1 MLSNANISQLLQDN
15 TIILIDIINLNIF
28 ILIIT
33 RFMHVVMAE
42 VETAVVMMTI
52 DLEMLCLLIAKM
64 MLKHIV
70 FSKLHMVIYVIT
82 SIMTI
87 IYSEFIGISRFLHVL
102 TQKLADI
109 IGRACMQLMNPVT
122 AHTQLISLAH
132 N

>member
-1 MLSNANISQLLQDN
+1 
-15 TIILIDIINLNIF
+15 
-28 ILIIT
+28 
-33 RFMHVVMAE
+33 
-42 VETAVVMMTI
+42 
-52 DLEMLCLLIAKM
+52 M

-70 FSKLHMVIYVIT
+70 SSKLHMVIYVIT

-87 IYSEFIGISRFLHVL
+87 IYSEFIGISRFQHVVL

-109 IGRACMQLMNPVT
+109 IDSACMQLMNPVT